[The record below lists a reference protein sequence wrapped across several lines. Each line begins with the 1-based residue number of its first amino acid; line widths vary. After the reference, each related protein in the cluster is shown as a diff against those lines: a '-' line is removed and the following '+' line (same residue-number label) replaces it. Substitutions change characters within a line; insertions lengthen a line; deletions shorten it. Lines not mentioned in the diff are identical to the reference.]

1 MIADGNADYEGQNS
15 MGISDKFEE
24 FKGKAKGKAEELK
37 GEMKGKKA
45 EGAGHAKGKKAEGAG
60 HAKGKKAEG
69 EGKMSKAG
77 NKSGHS
83 SNNPIDKAADFVN
96 EKTDNKYSDKVDK
109 IGDKA
114 KNMTGKNR

>member
-1 MIADGNADYEGQNS
+1 

-37 GEMKGKKA
+37 GEM
-45 EGAGHAKGKKAEGAG
+45 KGKKAEGAG